1 MVTILLGFYKR
12 KPGTTHEQF
21 ENHWRNVHGPMIRDL
36 PGIEKYLLRY
46 GALGALKVID
56 VDGVAVQHSVEADP
70 A

>member
-46 GALGALKVID
+46 GALGALE
-56 VDGVAVQHSVEADP
+56 SE
-70 A
+70 